1 MLKKNFFISMV
12 SGEDGISSKRS
23 VMVFF
28 VLLFAFCVI
37 YNLITGKA
45 PAPTYQ
51 DQVFELVII
60 CFVGVFGEKILEYLI
75 QLRGQKKTTTTTIVS
90 PETPTVTTV
99 TDTKEPEKIVTT
111 NP

>member
-1 MLKKNFFISMV
+1 MIRKNFFISMV

-60 CFVGVFGEKILEYLI
+60 CFAGVFGEKILELWI
-75 QLRGQKKTTTTTIVS
+75 KIKGQKTTTSTTIVS

-99 TDTKEPEKIVTT
+99 VDTKEPVK
-111 NP
+111 P